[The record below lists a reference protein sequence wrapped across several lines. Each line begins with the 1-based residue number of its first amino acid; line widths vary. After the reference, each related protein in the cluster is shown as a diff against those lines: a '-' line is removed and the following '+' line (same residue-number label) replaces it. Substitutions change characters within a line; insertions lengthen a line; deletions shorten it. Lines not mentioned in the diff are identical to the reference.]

1 MKDGLTAY
9 DSLESLL
16 ADASV
21 ELVTIATPNDLH
33 RPIAIQAMAAGK
45 HVISEKPV
53 TLSSRDLQAM
63 IDASRKYGRI
73 FSVHQ
78 NRRWDEDYS
87 EIARIYDQNSLGRVF
102 NIESRVHGSRGVPG
116 DWRNTWLQGGGMILD
131 WGVHMLDQLLMLVDE
146 PVVSTFCTVSHVTND
161 EVDDGFKAIITF
173 GNGLTAQV
181 EVGTSNFINLPRWY
195 MQGENG
201 TAVIHDWALNGEIVK
216 VSDWEKRDAVPVV
229 TAAGLTKTMAPR
241 TEETIQAL
249 PAAEGHF
256 RRPRLLP
263 QHRPRDPQRGKAA
276 RHPRADD
283 ARHAA
288 DGGVLQVR
296 RGKRRRA
303 HAHLTG
309 RKKIARFSREI
320 RWTRH
325 RKPKG
330 QFRPV
335 LVRYGYRDGALFAPP
350 PGRICI
356 HNGGFFHEREH
367 RGALRRALGRIRR
380 VAPVGVRRARADALP
395 SLQRPSRG
403 HYARGRVVFLLGRH

>member
-1 MKDGLTAY
+1 MKWALIGYGGMGRWHVEKLRTLPEFEIAGVYDILPERRKAAVKDGLTAY

-78 NRRWDEDYS
+78 NRRWDEDFL
-87 EIARIYDQNSLGRVF
+87 IIKQIYDQNSLGRVF

-241 TEETIQAL
+241 TEETIQRYPL
-249 PAAEGHF
+249 PKVESDV
-256 RRPRLLP
+256 
-263 QHRPRDPQRGKAA
+263 RDYYRN
-276 RHPRADD
+276 
-283 ARHAA
+283 
-288 DGGVLQVR
+288 
-296 RGKRRRA
+296 
-303 HAHLTG
+303 
-309 RKKIARFSREI
+309 IARAI
-320 RWTRH
+320 RGEEKQLVTHAQMMRVMRLMETCFKSAEENAVVHTR
-325 RKPKG
+325 
-330 QFRPV
+330 
-335 LVRYGYRDGALFAPP
+335 
-350 PGRICI
+350 I
-356 HNGGFFHEREH
+356 
-367 RGALRRALGRIRR
+367 
-380 VAPVGVRRARADALP
+380 
-395 SLQRPSRG
+395 
-403 HYARGRVVFLLGRH
+403 

>member
-1 MKDGLTAY
+1 MKWALIGYGGMGRWHVEKLRTLPEFEIAGIYDILPERREAAVKDGLTAY
-9 DSLESLL
+9 NSLESLL

-78 NRRWDEDYS
+78 NRRWDEDFL
-87 EIARIYDQNSLGRVF
+87 IIKQIYDQNSLGRVF

-241 TEETIQAL
+241 TEETIQHYPL
-249 PAAEGHF
+249 PKVTSDV
-256 RRPRLLP
+256 
-263 QHRPRDPQRGKAA
+263 RDYYRN
-276 RHPRADD
+276 
-283 ARHAA
+283 
-288 DGGVLQVR
+288 
-296 RGKRRRA
+296 
-303 HAHLTG
+303 
-309 RKKIARFSREI
+309 IARAI
-320 RWTRH
+320 RGEEKQLVTHAQMMRVMRLMEACFKSAGENAVVHTR
-325 RKPKG
+325 
-330 QFRPV
+330 
-335 LVRYGYRDGALFAPP
+335 
-350 PGRICI
+350 I
-356 HNGGFFHEREH
+356 
-367 RGALRRALGRIRR
+367 
-380 VAPVGVRRARADALP
+380 
-395 SLQRPSRG
+395 
-403 HYARGRVVFLLGRH
+403 

>member
-1 MKDGLTAY
+1 MKWALIGYGGMGRWHVEKLRTLPEFEIAGVYDILPERRKAAVKDGLTAY

-33 RPIAIQAMAAGK
+33 RPIGIQAMAAGK

-78 NRRWDEDYS
+78 NRRWDEDFL
-87 EIARIYDQNSLGRVF
+87 IIKQIYEQNSLGRVF

-241 TEETIQAL
+241 TEETIQRYPL
-249 PAAEGHF
+249 PKVTSDV
-256 RRPRLLP
+256 
-263 QHRPRDPQRGKAA
+263 RDYYRN
-276 RHPRADD
+276 
-283 ARHAA
+283 
-288 DGGVLQVR
+288 
-296 RGKRRRA
+296 
-303 HAHLTG
+303 
-309 RKKIARFSREI
+309 IARAI
-320 RWTRH
+320 RGEEKQLVTHAQMMRVMRLMEACFKSAGENAVVHTR
-325 RKPKG
+325 
-330 QFRPV
+330 
-335 LVRYGYRDGALFAPP
+335 
-350 PGRICI
+350 I
-356 HNGGFFHEREH
+356 
-367 RGALRRALGRIRR
+367 
-380 VAPVGVRRARADALP
+380 
-395 SLQRPSRG
+395 
-403 HYARGRVVFLLGRH
+403 

>member
-1 MKDGLTAY
+1 MNWALSGYGGMGRWHVEKLRTLPEFEIAGVYDILPERREAAVKDGLTAY

-78 NRRWDEDYS
+78 NRRWDEDFL
-87 EIARIYDQNSLGRVF
+87 IIKQIYEQNSLGRVF

-241 TEETIQAL
+241 TEETIQRYPL
-249 PAAEGHF
+249 PKVTSDV
-256 RRPRLLP
+256 
-263 QHRPRDPQRGKAA
+263 RDYYRN
-276 RHPRADD
+276 
-283 ARHAA
+283 
-288 DGGVLQVR
+288 
-296 RGKRRRA
+296 
-303 HAHLTG
+303 
-309 RKKIARFSREI
+309 IARAI
-320 RWTRH
+320 RGEEKQLVTHAQMMRVMRLMEACFKSAEENAVVHTR
-325 RKPKG
+325 
-330 QFRPV
+330 
-335 LVRYGYRDGALFAPP
+335 
-350 PGRICI
+350 I
-356 HNGGFFHEREH
+356 
-367 RGALRRALGRIRR
+367 
-380 VAPVGVRRARADALP
+380 
-395 SLQRPSRG
+395 
-403 HYARGRVVFLLGRH
+403 

>member
-1 MKDGLTAY
+1 MKWALIGYGGMGRWHVEKLRTLPEFEIAGVYDILPERREAAVKDGLTAY

-78 NRRWDEDYS
+78 NRRWDEDFL
-87 EIARIYDQNSLGRVF
+87 IIKQIYDQNSLGRVF

-201 TAVIHDWALNGEIVK
+201 TAVIHDWALSGEIVK

-241 TEETIQAL
+241 TEETIQRYPL
-249 PAAEGHF
+249 PKVESDV
-256 RRPRLLP
+256 
-263 QHRPRDPQRGKAA
+263 RDYYRN
-276 RHPRADD
+276 
-283 ARHAA
+283 
-288 DGGVLQVR
+288 
-296 RGKRRRA
+296 
-303 HAHLTG
+303 
-309 RKKIARFSREI
+309 IARAI
-320 RWTRH
+320 RGEEEQLVTHAQMMRVMRLMEACFKSAGENAVVHTR
-325 RKPKG
+325 
-330 QFRPV
+330 
-335 LVRYGYRDGALFAPP
+335 
-350 PGRICI
+350 I
-356 HNGGFFHEREH
+356 
-367 RGALRRALGRIRR
+367 
-380 VAPVGVRRARADALP
+380 
-395 SLQRPSRG
+395 
-403 HYARGRVVFLLGRH
+403 

>member
-1 MKDGLTAY
+1 MKWALIGYGGMGRWHVEKLRTLPEFEIAGVYDILPERREAAVKDGLTAY

-78 NRRWDEDYS
+78 NRRWDEDFL
-87 EIARIYDQNSLGRVF
+87 IIKQIYEQNSLGRVF

-173 GNGLTAQV
+173 GSGLTAQV

-241 TEETIQAL
+241 TEETIQRYPL
-249 PAAEGHF
+249 PKVESDV
-256 RRPRLLP
+256 
-263 QHRPRDPQRGKAA
+263 RDYYRN
-276 RHPRADD
+276 
-283 ARHAA
+283 
-288 DGGVLQVR
+288 
-296 RGKRRRA
+296 
-303 HAHLTG
+303 
-309 RKKIARFSREI
+309 IARAI
-320 RWTRH
+320 RGEEKQLVTHAQMMRVMRLMEACFKSAGENAVVHTR
-325 RKPKG
+325 
-330 QFRPV
+330 
-335 LVRYGYRDGALFAPP
+335 
-350 PGRICI
+350 I
-356 HNGGFFHEREH
+356 
-367 RGALRRALGRIRR
+367 
-380 VAPVGVRRARADALP
+380 
-395 SLQRPSRG
+395 
-403 HYARGRVVFLLGRH
+403 

>member
-1 MKDGLTAY
+1 MKWALIGYGGMGRWHVEKLRTLPEFEIAGVYDILPERREAAVKDGLTAY

-78 NRRWDEDYS
+78 NRRWDEDFL
-87 EIARIYDQNSLGRVF
+87 IIKQIYDQNSLGRVF

-173 GNGLTAQV
+173 GSGLTAQV

-201 TAVIHDWALNGEIVK
+201 TAVIHDWALSGEIVK

-241 TEETIQAL
+241 TEETIQRYPL
-249 PAAEGHF
+249 PKVTSDV
-256 RRPRLLP
+256 
-263 QHRPRDPQRGKAA
+263 RDYYRN
-276 RHPRADD
+276 
-283 ARHAA
+283 
-288 DGGVLQVR
+288 
-296 RGKRRRA
+296 
-303 HAHLTG
+303 
-309 RKKIARFSREI
+309 IARAI
-320 RWTRH
+320 RGEEKQLVTHSQMMRVMRLMEACFKSAGENAVVHTR
-325 RKPKG
+325 
-330 QFRPV
+330 
-335 LVRYGYRDGALFAPP
+335 
-350 PGRICI
+350 I
-356 HNGGFFHEREH
+356 
-367 RGALRRALGRIRR
+367 
-380 VAPVGVRRARADALP
+380 
-395 SLQRPSRG
+395 
-403 HYARGRVVFLLGRH
+403 

>member
-1 MKDGLTAY
+1 MKWALIGYGGMGRWHVEKLRTLPEFEIAGVYDILPERREAAVKDGLTAY

-33 RPIAIQAMAAGK
+33 RPIGIQAMAAGK

-78 NRRWDEDYS
+78 NRRWDEDFL
-87 EIARIYDQNSLGRVF
+87 IIKQIYEQNSLGRVF

-173 GNGLTAQV
+173 GSGLTAQV

-201 TAVIHDWALNGEIVK
+201 TAVIHDWALSGEIVK

-241 TEETIQAL
+241 TEETIQRYPL
-249 PAAEGHF
+249 PKVTSDV
-256 RRPRLLP
+256 
-263 QHRPRDPQRGKAA
+263 RDYYRN
-276 RHPRADD
+276 
-283 ARHAA
+283 
-288 DGGVLQVR
+288 
-296 RGKRRRA
+296 
-303 HAHLTG
+303 
-309 RKKIARFSREI
+309 IARAI
-320 RWTRH
+320 RGEEKQLVTHAQMMRVMRLMEACFKSAGENAVVHTR
-325 RKPKG
+325 
-330 QFRPV
+330 
-335 LVRYGYRDGALFAPP
+335 
-350 PGRICI
+350 I
-356 HNGGFFHEREH
+356 
-367 RGALRRALGRIRR
+367 
-380 VAPVGVRRARADALP
+380 
-395 SLQRPSRG
+395 
-403 HYARGRVVFLLGRH
+403 

>member
-1 MKDGLTAY
+1 MKWALIGYGGMGRWHVEKLRTLPEFEIAGVYDILPERREAAVKDGLTAY

-78 NRRWDEDYS
+78 NRRWDEDFL
-87 EIARIYDQNSLGRVF
+87 IIKQIYEQNSLGRVF

-173 GNGLTAQV
+173 GSGLTAQV

-201 TAVIHDWALNGEIVK
+201 TAVIHDWALSGEIVK

-241 TEETIQAL
+241 TEETIQRYPL
-249 PAAEGHF
+249 PKVTSDV
-256 RRPRLLP
+256 
-263 QHRPRDPQRGKAA
+263 RDYYRN
-276 RHPRADD
+276 
-283 ARHAA
+283 
-288 DGGVLQVR
+288 
-296 RGKRRRA
+296 
-303 HAHLTG
+303 
-309 RKKIARFSREI
+309 IARAI
-320 RWTRH
+320 RGEEKQLVTHAQMMRVMRLMEACFKSAGENAVVHTR
-325 RKPKG
+325 
-330 QFRPV
+330 
-335 LVRYGYRDGALFAPP
+335 
-350 PGRICI
+350 I
-356 HNGGFFHEREH
+356 
-367 RGALRRALGRIRR
+367 
-380 VAPVGVRRARADALP
+380 
-395 SLQRPSRG
+395 
-403 HYARGRVVFLLGRH
+403 

>member
-1 MKDGLTAY
+1 MKWALIGYGGMGRWHVEKLRTLPEFEIAGVYDILPERREAAVKDGLTAY

-78 NRRWDEDYS
+78 NRRWDEDFL
-87 EIARIYDQNSLGRVF
+87 IIKQIYDQNSLGRVF

-241 TEETIQAL
+241 TEETIQRYPL
-249 PAAEGHF
+249 PKVESDV
-256 RRPRLLP
+256 
-263 QHRPRDPQRGKAA
+263 RDYYRN
-276 RHPRADD
+276 
-283 ARHAA
+283 
-288 DGGVLQVR
+288 
-296 RGKRRRA
+296 
-303 HAHLTG
+303 
-309 RKKIARFSREI
+309 IARAI
-320 RWTRH
+320 RGEEKQLVTHAQMMRVMRLMEACFKSAGENAVVHTR
-325 RKPKG
+325 
-330 QFRPV
+330 
-335 LVRYGYRDGALFAPP
+335 
-350 PGRICI
+350 I
-356 HNGGFFHEREH
+356 
-367 RGALRRALGRIRR
+367 
-380 VAPVGVRRARADALP
+380 
-395 SLQRPSRG
+395 
-403 HYARGRVVFLLGRH
+403 

>member
-1 MKDGLTAY
+1 MKWALIGYGGMGRWHVEKLRTLPEFEIAGVYDILPERREAAVKDGLTAY

-78 NRRWDEDYS
+78 NRRWDEDFL
-87 EIARIYDQNSLGRVF
+87 IIKQIYDQNSLGRVF

-173 GNGLTAQV
+173 GSGLTAQV

-201 TAVIHDWALNGEIVK
+201 TAVIHDWALSGEIVK

-241 TEETIQAL
+241 TEETIQRYPL
-249 PAAEGHF
+249 PKVESDV
-256 RRPRLLP
+256 
-263 QHRPRDPQRGKAA
+263 RDYYRN
-276 RHPRADD
+276 
-283 ARHAA
+283 
-288 DGGVLQVR
+288 
-296 RGKRRRA
+296 
-303 HAHLTG
+303 
-309 RKKIARFSREI
+309 IARAI
-320 RWTRH
+320 RGEEKQLVTHAQMMRVMRLMEACFKSAEENAVVHTR
-325 RKPKG
+325 
-330 QFRPV
+330 
-335 LVRYGYRDGALFAPP
+335 
-350 PGRICI
+350 I
-356 HNGGFFHEREH
+356 
-367 RGALRRALGRIRR
+367 
-380 VAPVGVRRARADALP
+380 
-395 SLQRPSRG
+395 
-403 HYARGRVVFLLGRH
+403 

>member
-1 MKDGLTAY
+1 MKWALIGYGGMGRWHVEKLRTLPEFEIAGVYDILPERREAAVKDGLTAY

-78 NRRWDEDYS
+78 NRRWDEDFL
-87 EIARIYDQNSLGRVF
+87 IIKQIYDQNSLGRVF

-173 GNGLTAQV
+173 GSGLTAQV

-241 TEETIQAL
+241 TEETIQRYPL
-249 PAAEGHF
+249 PKVESDV
-256 RRPRLLP
+256 
-263 QHRPRDPQRGKAA
+263 RDYYRN
-276 RHPRADD
+276 
-283 ARHAA
+283 
-288 DGGVLQVR
+288 
-296 RGKRRRA
+296 
-303 HAHLTG
+303 
-309 RKKIARFSREI
+309 IARAI
-320 RWTRH
+320 RGEEKQLVTHAQMMRVMRLMEACFKSAGENAVVHTR
-325 RKPKG
+325 
-330 QFRPV
+330 
-335 LVRYGYRDGALFAPP
+335 
-350 PGRICI
+350 I
-356 HNGGFFHEREH
+356 
-367 RGALRRALGRIRR
+367 
-380 VAPVGVRRARADALP
+380 
-395 SLQRPSRG
+395 
-403 HYARGRVVFLLGRH
+403 

>member
-1 MKDGLTAY
+1 MKWALIGYGGMGRWHVEKLRTLPEFEIAGVYDILPERREAAVKDGLTAY

-78 NRRWDEDYS
+78 NRRWDEDFL
-87 EIARIYDQNSLGRVF
+87 IIKQIYDQNSLGRVF

-173 GNGLTAQV
+173 GSGLTAQV

-241 TEETIQAL
+241 TEETIQRYPL
-249 PAAEGHF
+249 PKVESDV
-256 RRPRLLP
+256 
-263 QHRPRDPQRGKAA
+263 RDYYRN
-276 RHPRADD
+276 
-283 ARHAA
+283 
-288 DGGVLQVR
+288 
-296 RGKRRRA
+296 
-303 HAHLTG
+303 
-309 RKKIARFSREI
+309 IARAI
-320 RWTRH
+320 RGEEKQLVTHAQMMRVMRLMEACFKSAEENAVVHTR
-325 RKPKG
+325 
-330 QFRPV
+330 
-335 LVRYGYRDGALFAPP
+335 
-350 PGRICI
+350 I
-356 HNGGFFHEREH
+356 
-367 RGALRRALGRIRR
+367 
-380 VAPVGVRRARADALP
+380 
-395 SLQRPSRG
+395 
-403 HYARGRVVFLLGRH
+403 